1 MYHFRRNPQ
10 PLPPFR
16 SAYEIVRATAR
27 LVRPKSGL
35 TVSQWA
41 TKYLGHDED
50 VLPWQIE
57 VKDALGHPETAE
69 VDLMGPTQLGKTEIG
84 MAWIGHCIDQ
94 NPGDFLVCQS
104 AKDLADDFVKRRLA
118 PMVDKVE
125 VVKSALLPT
134 ASADNVFLKQFR
146 GMLLSTIWPVAGQF
160 QARPIKNGWLD
171 EYDKYPDDIEGH
183 GDGRS
188 LLSGRQPSFEGRDT
202 KFITSSPSRED
213 GGGIEALVEL
223 GTDERLVPECP
234 QCGER
239 VALDTI
245 ADLLYE
251 GTTPDEAA
259 ATAYVKCP
267 KNGCILRPDDK
278 FDLMASF
285 HRLPHKGFVAQ
296 RPDAGPR
303 HRSFRVD
310 GLYGWRSWDGM
321 ARLHA
326 EAVLAFETRQDEGP
340 LRTYYNTVAGKNYR
354 SVLMGEKPLEADD
367 LARLREPGWRMGT
380 VPKGPVVIT
389 VSVDCQSDRFE
400 VTAKGWADG
409 MESWTIERWSIDVLE
424 DGVTQLDPFRQPEHW
439 RVLLPL
445 FDKTWPLAGV
455 KGARS
460 PKPLGVAIDT
470 GGGGDKNVATATENA
485 KKFWHLAIAAGI
497 PKSRIMLL
505 KGTSRHDAPLVRLA
519 RHDDR
524 KVKGTPIRKSPELWL
539 VNSHAGKSIL
549 DARLRRQSPGPGYVH
564 LPANFDDGYLLE
576 LTAEQR
582 DKKGKWQKV
591 RPRNET
597 LDLEIYAWFALIKP
611 PFAKSRSTMRWV
623 PYEFRVRWPEQSGVV
638 TDEVTP
644 PSDMAMVKENMPVEE
659 TLSSIDHAPTRQ
671 GGSDWI
677 GPVGNWL

>member
-1 MYHFRRNPQ
+1 MYHFRQNPP

-16 SAYEIVRATAR
+16 SADDLRRATAR

-41 TKYLGHDED
+41 AKHLGHDED

-57 VKDALGHPETAE
+57 VKDALGDGETAE

-118 PMVDKVE
+118 PMVEKVE
-125 VVKSALLPT
+125 AVKGALLPT

-213 GGGIEALVEL
+213 GSGIEALVL
-223 GTDERLVPECP
+223 MGTDERLVPECP

-239 VALDTI
+239 VEFDTI
-245 ADLLYE
+245 RDLHYE
-251 GTTPDEAA
+251 GTSPDEAE

-267 KNGCILRPDDK
+267 VHGCILRPDDK
-278 FDLMASF
+278 YELMASLN
-285 HRLPHKGFVAQ
+285 RLPNKGFVAK
-296 RPDAGPR
+296 RPEAGPR
-303 HRSFRVD
+303 HRSFRLD
-310 GLYGWRSWDGM
+310 GFFGWRSWGSM

-326 EAVLAFETRQDEGP
+326 EAVLAFEARQDEGP

-367 LARLREPGWRMGT
+367 LARLKEKSWRLGT

-389 VSVDCQSDRFE
+389 VAVDCQADRFE
-400 VTAKGWADG
+400 CAATGYADG
-409 MESWTIERWSIDVLE
+409 MESWLIDRWSIDVLE
-424 DGVTQLDPFRQPEHW
+424 DGVTQLEPFRQPEHW

-445 FDKTWPLAGV
+445 FDKTWPLAGL
-455 KGARS
+455 KGVRS
-460 PKPLGVAIDT
+460 PKPLAVAIDT
-470 GGGGDKNVATATENA
+470 GGGGEKNVATATENA
-485 KKFWHLAIAAGI
+485 KKFWHLAVAAGV
-497 PKSRIMLL
+497 PKARIMLL
-505 KGTSRHDAPLVRLA
+505 KGSSNYEAPLVRPA
-519 RHDDR
+519 RRDDR
-524 KVKGTPIRKSPELWL
+524 KLKGSAIRNSPELWI
-539 VNSHAGKSIL
+539 VNSNAAKFII
-549 DARLRRQSPGPGYVH
+549 DARLRRTTPGPGYVH
-564 LPANFDDGYLLE
+564 MPGDIEDQHLAE
-576 LTAEQR
+576 LTAEQLN
-582 DKKGKWQKV
+582 KKGKWEKV

-597 LDLEIYAWFALIKP
+597 LDLVIYDWFALIKP

-623 PYEFRVRWPEQSGVV
+623 PPDFRVKWPES
-638 TDEVTP
+638 TE
-644 PSDMAMVKENMPVEE
+644 PVPDPVPDDGFEK
-659 TLSSIDHAPTRQ
+659 LVAQPVALKAKPVRATRK
-671 GGSDWI
+671 
-677 GPVGNWL
+677 PGNKGWMGRFR